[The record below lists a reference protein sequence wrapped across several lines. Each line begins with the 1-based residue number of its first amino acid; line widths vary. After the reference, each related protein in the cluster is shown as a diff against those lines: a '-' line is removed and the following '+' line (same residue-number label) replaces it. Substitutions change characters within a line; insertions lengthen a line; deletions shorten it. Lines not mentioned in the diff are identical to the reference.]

1 MPLQAVRPKILGFIS
16 EQASAWLVAL
26 VVLLAGSALTAIVAW
41 AASDLYQQQVRQRFQ
56 LLVNERYTRLQ
67 ERFEDQEQRLNS
79 LRRFFANSDDVSREE
94 FDGFAQPLLLR
105 TRAYSWAPRIF
116 REQRSQFEHH
126 VSALRGTPYV
136 IRELN
141 SSGELAPAPERDEYV
156 PVLYSQTQSLLG
168 SPLGF
173 DLLAQPL
180 RRSALERAQKS
191 GKLAVSQPLQLVGV
205 EPAYA
210 TGVLLVAPVSNPP
223 TSGQSQHEPYGYVM
237 AVISMRQ
244 LMADGLPKPERDNL
258 VTQIVDTSDLQKRVL
273 FESGNAV
280 GEDDLSGARRL
291 TLGDHVYTLNLRPSR
306 VFDQANHSSL
316 GTIVSMGGLLS
327 LLLSAL
333 LYVLVSQRQRALKL
347 VEQRTVQLR
356 QREQELR
363 GAHGQLRSVLNAA
376 THVAII
382 ATDLR
387 GVINTFNAGAE
398 RMLGFKPEQ
407 VVGKLTLESLHL
419 ATELEARSAS
429 LSVALGK
436 RIPASQAML
445 VESPDN
451 LHEAREWNLIRQD
464 RSQLTVNM
472 LATVLL
478 DDHGLWIGHLAIYLD
493 VTEQKRAYE
502 ALAARDRLL
511 KKLSSHVPGG
521 IFQFT
526 REPKDNWHFIYA
538 SDGMRDIYEIEL
550 GVLQQDA
557 SKVFERIHPQDVE
570 RVRASIRLSALQL
583 SHWREEYR
591 VLLPQRGLR
600 WIRGEATPEELPGG
614 GTLWHGYVSDISDLK
629 RVEEELR
636 ALSITDSLTGIHNRR
651 YFQDRLKAEMVR
663 LNRASGALSVI
674 MLDVDHFKRIN
685 DQHGHA
691 VGDGVL
697 QELCTRIS
705 QRLRRSDVF
714 CRLGGEEFMVLCP
727 NTAGEQAYSLAMELW
742 QALRSAPMEPVGM
755 VTASFGVASW
765 RVDEGIDG
773 LLLRADSA
781 VYVAKQAGRDRVEA
795 CRNGLARD
803 SGVSATSYSD

>member
-26 VVLLAGSALTAIVAW
+26 VVLLAGFALTAVIAW

-79 LRRFFANSDDVSREE
+79 LRRFFVNSDGVSRQE
-94 FDGFAQPLLLR
+94 FDGFARPLLLR
-105 TRAYSWAPRIF
+105 AQAYSWAPRVF
-116 REQRSQFEHH
+116 REQRSQFEQE
-126 VSALRGTPYV
+126 VTRQRGTPFV

-141 SSGELAPAPERDEYV
+141 SAGELAPAPEHDEYV

-168 SPLGF
+168 APLGF

-180 RRSALERAQKS
+180 RRSTLERAHKS
-191 GKLAVSQPLQLVGV
+191 GKLAVSQPMQLVGV

-210 TGVLLVAPVSNPP
+210 TGVLLVAPVSRAPA
-223 TSGQSQHEPYGYVM
+223 SELSQNEPYGYVM

-244 LMADGLPKPERDNL
+244 LVADGLPKAERDNL
-258 VTQIVDTSDLQKRVL
+258 VMQIVDTSDLQPQVL
-273 FESGNAV
+273 FESSNAV
-280 GEDDLSGARRL
+280 ASSDLVGARRL
-291 TLGDHVYTLNLRPSR
+291 SLADRVYALTLRPSQ
-306 VFDQANHSSL
+306 VFEQANHSSL
-316 GTIVSMGGLLS
+316 STILTMGGLLS

-356 QREQELR
+356 LREQELR

-376 THVAII
+376 TQVAII

-398 RMLGFKPEQ
+398 QMLGFPAEQ
-407 VVGKLTLESLHL
+407 VVGRLTLESLHL
-419 ATELEARSAS
+419 AVELEARSAS
-429 LSVALGK
+429 LSVTLGK

-451 LHEAREWNLIRQD
+451 LHEAREWTLVRQD
-464 RSQLTVNM
+464 GSQLIVNM

-502 ALAARDRLL
+502 ALSARDRLL
-511 KKLSSHVPGG
+511 KKLSAHVPGG

-526 REPKDNWHFIYA
+526 LEPQDNWRFIYA
-538 SDGMRDIYEIEL
+538 SDGMRDIYEIE
-550 GVLQQDA
+550 VNALQRDA
-557 SKVFERIHPQDVE
+557 TKVFERIHPLDAE

-651 YFQDRLKAEMVR
+651 YFQDRLRAEMAR
-663 LNRASGALSVI
+663 LNRTSGTLSVI
-674 MLDVDHFKRIN
+674 MLDIDHFKRIN

-697 QELCTRIS
+697 QELCKRIG
-705 QRLRRSDVF
+705 QRLRRTDVF

-727 NTAGEQAYSLAMELW
+727 NTGGEQAYGLAVELW
-742 QALRSAPMEPVGM
+742 QSLRSLPMEPVGI

-795 CRNGLARD
+795 ERVRA
-803 SGVSATSYSD
+803 

>member
-26 VVLLAGSALTAIVAW
+26 VVLLAGSALTAVVAW
-41 AASDLYQQQVRQRFQ
+41 AAADLYQQQVRQRFQ

-67 ERFEDQEQRLNS
+67 ERFEDQEQRLGS
-79 LRRFFANSDDVSREE
+79 LRRFFINSSDVSRQE

-105 TRAYSWAPRIF
+105 TRAYAWAPRIF
-116 REQRSQFEHH
+116 RDQRAQFEHEI
-126 VSALRGTPYV
+126 SRQRGSPFT

-141 SSGELAPAPERDEYV
+141 AAGELAPAPERDEYV

-173 DLLAQPL
+173 DLMAQPL

-191 GKLAVSQPLQLVGV
+191 GKSAVSQPMQLVGV

-210 TGVLLVAPVSNPP
+210 AGVLLVSPVSNTPDA
-223 TSGQSQHEPYGYVM
+223 EPYGFVM

-244 LMADGLPKPERDNL
+244 LVADGLPKPNRDNL
-258 VTQIVDTSDLQKRVL
+258 VMQIIDTSDDQQRILYASSNSV
-273 FESGNAV
+273 GNS
-280 GEDDLSGARRL
+280 DLVAARRL
-291 TLGDHVYTLNLRPSR
+291 TLGDHVYALSLRASQ
-306 VFDQANHSSL
+306 VFDQANHSSMN
-316 GTIVSMGGLLS
+316 TILTMGMLLS
-327 LLLSAL
+327 VLLSVL

-356 QREQELR
+356 LREQELR

-376 THVAII
+376 TQVAII

-398 RMLGFKPEQ
+398 QMLGFKAEQ
-407 VVGKLTLESLHL
+407 ALGHLTLESLHVKS
-419 ATELEARSAS
+419 ELEARAGYLSAT
-429 LSVALGK
+429 LGK
-436 RIPASQAML
+436 RIPPSQAML
-445 VESPDN
+445 VENPDSQ
-451 LHEAREWNLIRQD
+451 HETREWTLQRED
-464 RSQLTVNM
+464 GSQLTVNM
-472 LATVLL
+472 LPTVLL
-478 DDHGLWIGHLAIYLD
+478 DEHGLWIGHLAIYLD

-511 KKLSSHVPGG
+511 KKLSAHVPGG

-526 REPKDNWHFIYA
+526 LEPQDHWRFIYA
-538 SDGMRDIYEIEL
+538 SDGMRDIYEIEP

-557 SKVFERIHPQDVE
+557 SGVFERIHPLDVE

-583 SHWREEYR
+583 THWREEYR
-591 VLLPQRGLR
+591 VQLPQRGLR

-636 ALSITDSLTGIHNRR
+636 TLSITDALTGIHNRR
-651 YFQDRLKAEMVR
+651 YFQDRVKAEMIR
-663 LNRASGALSVI
+663 LNRTSGALSLI
-674 MLDVDHFKRIN
+674 MLDIDHFKRIN
-685 DQHGHA
+685 DQYGHG

-697 QELCTRIS
+697 QELCKRIA

-714 CRLGGEEFMVLCP
+714 CRLGGEEFVVLCP
-727 NTAGEQAYSLAMELW
+727 NTDGDQAYSLAMELW
-742 QALRSAPMEPVGM
+742 QSLRSAPVETVGV

-781 VYVAKQAGRDRVEA
+781 VYMAKQAGRDRVDVERLCA
-795 CRNGLARD
+795 
-803 SGVSATSYSD
+803 

>member
-1 MPLQAVRPKILGFIS
+1 MPLQTVRPKILGFIN

-26 VVLLAGSALTAIVAW
+26 VVLLAGFALTTIVAW
-41 AASDLYQQQVRQRFQ
+41 AAYDLYQQQLRQRFQ

-67 ERFEDQEQRLNS
+67 EHFEDQEQRLNS
-79 LRRFFANSDDVSREE
+79 LRRFFVNSDDVSREE

-105 TRAYSWAPRIF
+105 TLAYSWAPRVY
-116 REQRSQFEHH
+116 REQRSQFEQD
-126 VSALRGTPYV
+126 VSGRGGAPFV

-141 SSGELAPAPERDEYV
+141 SAGELAPATERDEYV
-156 PVLYSQTQSLLG
+156 PVVYSQTQSLLG
-168 SPLGF
+168 APLGF

-180 RRSALERAQKS
+180 RRSALERAQKT
-191 GKLAVSQPLQLVGV
+191 GKLAVSQPMQLVGV

-210 TGVLLVAPVSNPP
+210 TGVLLVAPVSHLP
-223 TSGQSQHEPYGYVM
+223 TFGESQNEPYGYVM
-237 AVISMRQ
+237 AVISIHQ
-244 LMADGLPKPERDNL
+244 LVADGLPQPDRDNL
-258 VTQIVDTSDLQKRVL
+258 MMQIVDTSDLHKRVL
-273 FESGNAV
+273 FESGTVEASS
-280 GEDDLSGARRL
+280 DLVGARRL
-291 TLGDHVYTLNLRPSR
+291 TLGDHVYALNLRPSQ
-306 VFDQANHSSL
+306 VFEQANHSSL
-316 GTIVSMGGLLS
+316 SAILTMGGLLS

-356 QREQELR
+356 MREQELR
-363 GAHGQLRSVLNAA
+363 AAHGQLRSVLNAA
-376 THVAII
+376 TQVAII

-398 RMLGFKPEQ
+398 QMLGFKAEQ
-407 VVGKLTLESLHL
+407 VVGTHTLESLHL
-419 ATELEARSAS
+419 AVELEARSAS

-445 VESPDN
+445 VENPDN
-451 LHEAREWNLIRQD
+451 LHEAREWTLVRAD
-464 RSQLTVNM
+464 GSQLTVNM

-493 VTEQKRAYE
+493 ITEQKRAYE

-511 KKLSSHVPGG
+511 KKLSAHVPGG

-526 REPKDNWHFIYA
+526 LEPQDNWKFIYA
-538 SDGMRDIYEIEL
+538 SDGMRDIYEIEP

-557 SKVFERIHPQDVE
+557 KKVLERIHPLDVE

-591 VLLPQRGLR
+591 VQLPQRGLR

-651 YFQDRLKAEMVR
+651 YFQDRLRAEMVR
-663 LNRASGALSVI
+663 LNRTSGALSVI
-674 MLDVDHFKRIN
+674 MLDIDHFKRIN
-685 DQHGHA
+685 DRHGHA

-697 QELCTRIS
+697 QELCKRIS
-705 QRLRRSDVF
+705 QRLRRTDVF

-727 NTAGEQAYSLAMELW
+727 HTDGEQAYSLAIELW
-742 QALRSAPMEPVGM
+742 ESLRSAPMEPVGT

-765 RVDEGIDG
+765 RVDEGVDG

-795 CRNGLARD
+795 ERLRA
-803 SGVSATSYSD
+803 

>member
-26 VVLLAGSALTAIVAW
+26 VVLLAGGALTVIIAW
-41 AASDLYQQQVRQRFQ
+41 TAADLYQQQVRQRFQ

-67 ERFEDQEQRLNS
+67 ERFEDQEQRLGS
-79 LRRFFANSDDVSREE
+79 LRRFFINSSDVSRAE

-105 TRAYSWAPRIF
+105 ARAYAWAPRIY
-116 REQRSQFEHH
+116 RDQRSQFEQEI
-126 VSALRGTPYV
+126 SRQRGVPFA

-141 SSGELAPAPERDEYV
+141 SAGELAPASERDEYV

-180 RRSALERAQKS
+180 RRSALERAQKT
-191 GKLAVSQPLQLVGV
+191 GKPAVSQPMQLVGV

-210 TGVLLVAPVSNPP
+210 AGVLLVSPVSKAPEA
-223 TSGQSQHEPYGYVM
+223 EPYGFVM

-244 LMADGLPKPERDNL
+244 LVADGLPKPNRDNL
-258 VTQIVDTSDLQKRVL
+258 VMQIVDTSDTQQRVL
-273 FESGNAV
+273 YASSNAV
-280 GEDDLSGARRL
+280 GKSDLTAARRL
-291 TLGDHVYTLNLRPSR
+291 TLGDHVYALTVRTSQ
-306 VFDQANHSSL
+306 VFDQANHSSMS
-316 GTIVSMGGLLS
+316 TILTMGGLLS

-347 VEQRTVQLR
+347 VDQRTVQLR

-376 THVAII
+376 TQVAII

-398 RMLGFKPEQ
+398 QMLGFKSEQ
-407 VVGKLTLESLHL
+407 VLGRMTLESLHL
-419 ATELEARSAS
+419 ATELEARAAN

-436 RIPASQAML
+436 RIPPSQAML

-451 LHEAREWNLIRQD
+451 LHEAREWTLLRQD
-464 RSQLTVNM
+464 NSPLTVNM
-472 LATVLL
+472 LGTVLL

-502 ALAARDRLL
+502 ALAVRDRLL

-526 REPKDNWHFIYA
+526 LEPQDNWRFIYA
-538 SDGMRDIYEIEL
+538 SDGIRDIYEIEPA
-550 GVLQQDA
+550 VLQQDA
-557 SKVFERIHPQDVE
+557 NKVFERIHPQDAE

-591 VLLPQRGLR
+591 VLLPHRGLR
-600 WIRGEATPEELPGG
+600 WIRGEATPEELAGG

-636 ALSITDSLTGIHNRR
+636 ALSITDALTGIHNRR
-651 YFQDRLKAEMVR
+651 YFQDRLKAEMLR
-663 LNRASGALSVI
+663 LNRTSGALSLI
-674 MLDVDHFKRIN
+674 MLDIDHFKRIN
-685 DQHGHA
+685 DQHGHG

-697 QELCTRIS
+697 QEVCKRIG
-705 QRLRRSDVF
+705 QRLRRTDVF
-714 CRLGGEEFMVLCP
+714 CRLGGEEFVVLCP
-727 NTAGEQAYSLAMELW
+727 NTDADQAYSVALELW
-742 QALRSAPMEPVGM
+742 QSLRSAPMAVAGV

-765 RVDEGIDG
+765 RLDEGIDG

-795 CRNGLARD
+795 ERQ
-803 SGVSATSYSD
+803 SA

>member
-16 EQASAWLVAL
+16 EQASAWLMAL
-26 VVLLAGSALTAIVAW
+26 VVFLAGSTLTIIIAW
-41 AASDLYQQQVRQRFQ
+41 ATSDLYQQQERQRFQ
-56 LLVNERYTRLQ
+56 LLVNERFTRLQ
-67 ERFEDQEQRLNS
+67 ERFEDQEQRLAS
-79 LRRFFANSDDVSREE
+79 LQRFFVNSSDVSQDE

-105 TRAYSWAPRIF
+105 SRAYAWAPRVL
-116 REQRSQFEHH
+116 RDQRVQFEQE
-126 VSALRGTPYV
+126 VSRQRGLPFR

-141 SSGELAPAPERDEYV
+141 SLGELAPAVERDEYV
-156 PVLYSQTQSLLG
+156 PILYSQTQSLLG

-180 RRSALERAQKS
+180 RRSTLQRAQAS
-191 GKLAVSQPLQLVGV
+191 GKLAVSQPMQLVGV

-210 TGVLLVAPVSNPP
+210 TGVLLVAPVVSLGG
-223 TSGQSQHEPYGYVM
+223 TEPYGFVM

-244 LMADGLPKPERDNL
+244 LMADGLPKPDRDNL
-258 VTQIVDTSDLQKRVL
+258 VTQIVDTSDQQKRL
-273 FESGNAV
+273 LYESSNALANS
-280 GEDDLSGARRL
+280 DLVATRRL
-291 TLGDHVYTLNLRPSR
+291 TLGDHVYALTLRPSL
-306 VFDQANHSSL
+306 VFEQGSGFSL
-316 GTIVSMGGLLS
+316 VSILAMGGLFS
-327 LLLSAL
+327 LLLSVL
-333 LYVLVSQRQRALKL
+333 LYMLVSQRQRALKL

-356 QREQELR
+356 LREQELR

-376 THVAII
+376 TQVAII
-382 ATDLR
+382 ATDLH

-398 RMLGFKPEQ
+398 QMLGFKAEH
-407 VVGKLTLESLHL
+407 VIGRSTLENLHV
-419 ATELEARSAS
+419 AAELEARAAR
-429 LSVALGK
+429 LSMALG
-436 RIPASQAML
+436 RQIPSNQAML

-451 LHEAREWNLIRQD
+451 PHEAREWTLVRED
-464 RSQLTVNM
+464 GSQLTVNM
-472 LATVLL
+472 LGTALL
-478 DDHGLWIGHLAIYLD
+478 DEHGLWVGHLAMYLD

-502 ALAARDRLL
+502 ALAVRDRLL
-511 KKLSSHVPGG
+511 KKLSAHVPGG

-526 REPKDNWHFIYA
+526 LEPQDNWRFIYA
-538 SDGMRDIYEIEL
+538 SDGMRDIYEIEP

-557 SKVFERIHPQDVE
+557 KQVLARIHPLDVE
-570 RVRASIRLSALQL
+570 RVRASIRLSSLQL

-591 VLLPQRGLR
+591 VQLPQRGLR

-636 ALSITDSLTGIHNRR
+636 ALSITDALTGIHNRR

-663 LNRASGALSVI
+663 LNRTSGALSVI
-674 MLDVDHFKRIN
+674 MLDIDHFKRIN
-685 DQHGHA
+685 DQYGHA

-697 QELCTRIS
+697 QELCKRIS

-727 NTAGEQAYSLAMELW
+727 NTDSTQAYSLAMELW
-742 QALRSAPMEPVGM
+742 QSLRSAPMESVGT

-765 RVDEGIDG
+765 RVDEGIDA

-781 VYVAKQAGRDRVEA
+781 VYVAKQAGRDRVETVA
-795 CRNGLARD
+795 KERAPAGPR
-803 SGVSATSYSD
+803 SGPD

>member
-1 MPLQAVRPKILGFIS
+1 MPMQAVRPKILGFIS

-26 VVLLAGSALTAIVAW
+26 VVLLAGGALTVIVAW
-41 AASDLYQQQVRQRFQ
+41 AAADLYQQQVRQRFQ

-67 ERFEDQEQRLNS
+67 ERFEDQEQRLAS
-79 LRRFFANSDDVSREE
+79 LQRFFINSSDVSRAE

-105 TRAYSWAPRIF
+105 ARAYAWAPRIF
-116 REQRSQFEHH
+116 RDQRSLFEQE
-126 VSALRGTPYV
+126 VSYQRGSPFS
-136 IRELN
+136 IRELD

-180 RRSALERAQKS
+180 RRSVLERAQKS
-191 GKLAVSQPLQLVGV
+191 AKPAVSQPMQLVGV

-210 TGVLLVAPVSNPP
+210 AGVLLVAPVSKPAD
-223 TSGQSQHEPYGYVM
+223 TEPYGFVM

-244 LMADGLPKPERDNL
+244 LVADGLPKPNRDNL
-258 VTQIVDTSDLQKRVL
+258 VMQIVDTSDAQQRVL
-273 FESGNAV
+273 YASSNAV
-280 GEDDLSGARRL
+280 GDSELVAARRL
-291 TLGDHVYTLNLRPSR
+291 TLGDHVYALSIQASQ
-306 VFDQANHSSL
+306 VFDQANHSSMNTIL
-316 GTIVSMGGLLS
+316 TMGTLLS
-327 LLLSAL
+327 VLLSAL
-333 LYVLVSQRQRALKL
+333 LYVLVSQRQRALIL

-356 QREQELR
+356 LREQELR

-376 THVAII
+376 TQVAII

-398 RMLGFKPEQ
+398 QMLGFKSES
-407 VVGKLTLESLHL
+407 VVGRLTLESLHMGM
-419 ATELEARSAS
+419 ELEARAAS
-429 LSVALGK
+429 LSVTLGK
-436 RIPASQAML
+436 RIPPSQAML

-451 LHEAREWNLIRQD
+451 LHEAREWTLLRED
-464 RSQLTVNM
+464 GSSLTVNM
-472 LATVLL
+472 LGTVLL
-478 DDHGLWIGHLAIYLD
+478 DDCGLWVGHLAIYLD

-511 KKLSSHVPGG
+511 KKLSAHVPGG

-526 REPKDNWHFIYA
+526 LEPQDQWRFIYA
-538 SDGMRDIYEIEL
+538 SDGMRDIYEIEP

-557 SKVFERIHPQDVE
+557 NKVFERIHPLDAE
-570 RVRASIRLSALQL
+570 RVRTSIRLSALQL

-591 VLLPQRGLR
+591 VQLPQRGLR

-651 YFQDRLKAEMVR
+651 YFQDRLKAEMIR
-663 LNRASGALSVI
+663 LNRTCGALSLI

-697 QELCTRIS
+697 QELCKRIGL
-705 QRLRRSDVF
+705 RLRRTDVF
-714 CRLGGEEFMVLCP
+714 CRLGGEEFVVLCP
-727 NTAGEQAYSLAMELW
+727 NTDRDQAYSLAMELW
-742 QALRSAPMEPVGM
+742 QSLRNAPMESVGI

-781 VYVAKQAGRDRVEA
+781 VYVAKQAGRDRVETERLRA
-795 CRNGLARD
+795 
-803 SGVSATSYSD
+803 

>member
-26 VVLLAGSALTAIVAW
+26 VVLLAGFALTAIVAW

-79 LRRFFANSDDVSREE
+79 LRRFFVNSDVVSREE

-105 TRAYSWAPRIF
+105 ARAYAWAPRVF
-116 REQRSQFEHH
+116 REQRSQFEQE
-126 VSALRGTPYV
+126 VSRLRGVPFV

-141 SSGELAPAPERDEYV
+141 SAGELAPAPERDEYV

-191 GKLAVSQPLQLVGV
+191 GKLAVSQPMQLVGV
-205 EPAYA
+205 EPAYV
-210 TGVLLVAPVSNPP
+210 TGVLLVAPVSHLP
-223 TSGQSQHEPYGYVM
+223 TSEPSPNEPYGYVM

-244 LMADGLPKPERDNL
+244 LVADGLPKAERDNL
-258 VTQIVDTSDLQKRVL
+258 VMQIVDTSDLQKRVL

-280 GEDDLSGARRL
+280 ANSDLAGARRL
-291 TLGDHVYTLNLRPSR
+291 TLGDHVYALSLRPSK
-306 VFDQANHSSL
+306 VFEQANYSSL
-316 GTIVSMGGLLS
+316 STILTMGSLLS

-356 QREQELR
+356 LREQELR

-376 THVAII
+376 TQVAII

-398 RMLGFKPEQ
+398 QMLGYEAEQ

-419 ATELEARSAS
+419 ALELEARSAS
-429 LSVALGK
+429 LSVTLGK
-436 RIPASQAML
+436 RIPANQAML

-451 LHEAREWNLIRQD
+451 LHEAREWTLIRQD
-464 RSQLTVNM
+464 GSQLIVNM

-478 DDHGLWIGHLAIYLD
+478 DDHGLWVGYLAIYLD

-511 KKLSSHVPGG
+511 KKLSAHVPGG

-526 REPKDNWHFIYA
+526 LEPQDNWRFIYA
-538 SDGMRDIYEIEL
+538 SDGMRDIYEIE
-550 GVLQQDA
+550 VSALQRDA
-557 SKVFERIHPQDVE
+557 TKVFERIHPLDAE

-591 VLLPQRGLR
+591 VQLPQRGLR

-651 YFQDRLKAEMVR
+651 YFQDRLRAEMAR
-663 LNRASGALSVI
+663 LNRTSGALSVI
-674 MLDVDHFKRIN
+674 MLDIDHFKRIN

-697 QELCTRIS
+697 QELCKRIS
-705 QRLRRSDVF
+705 QRLRRTDVF

-727 NTAGEQAYSLAMELW
+727 NTDGEQAYSLAMELW
-742 QALRSAPMEPVGM
+742 QSLRSLPMEPVGI

-795 CRNGLARD
+795 ERAR
-803 SGVSATSYSD
+803 A

>member
-26 VVLLAGSALTAIVAW
+26 FVFLVGCALTLILAW
-41 AASDLYQQQVRQRFQ
+41 AASDLYRQQVRQRFQ

-79 LRRFFANSDDVSREE
+79 LRRFFVNSDDVTRDE

-105 TRAYSWAPRIF
+105 ARAYAWAPRVF
-116 REQRSQFEHH
+116 REQRSRFEQEQ
-126 VSALRGTPYV
+126 SRLSGTPFV

-141 SSGELAPAPERDEYV
+141 AAGELAPSPERDEYV

-180 RRSALERAQKS
+180 RRSTLERAQRS
-191 GKLAVSQPLQLVGV
+191 GKLAVSQPMQLVGI

-210 TGVLLVAPVSNPP
+210 TGVLLVAPVASQ
-223 TSGQSQHEPYGYVM
+223 QSQDEVRGYVM

-244 LMADGLPKPERDNL
+244 LVADGLPNPERDNL
-258 VTQIVDTSDLQKRVL
+258 VMQIVDTSDLQKRVL
-273 FESGNAV
+273 YASSNTLG
-280 GEDDLSGARRL
+280 DSDLAGARRL
-291 TLGDHVYTLNLRPSR
+291 TLGDHVYALTLRPSR
-306 VFDQANHSSL
+306 VFDQVNHSPL
-316 GTIVSMGGLLS
+316 TTVLMMGGLLS
-327 LLLSAL
+327 LLLSAF

-347 VEQRTVQLR
+347 VEQRTLELR

-363 GAHGQLRSVLNAA
+363 DAHGQLRSVLNAA
-376 THVAII
+376 TQVAII

-387 GVINTFNAGAE
+387 GLINTFNAGAE
-398 RMLGFKPEQ
+398 RMLGFKAEQ

-419 ATELEARSAS
+419 AQELETRAAS
-429 LSVALGK
+429 LSVAMGK

-445 VESPDN
+445 GESPDS
-451 LHEAREWNLIRQD
+451 LHEAHEWTLVRQD
-464 RSQLTVNM
+464 GSQLTVNM

-478 DDHGLWIGHLAIYLD
+478 DDHGLWIGYLAIYLD
-493 VTEQKRAYE
+493 ITEQKRAYE

-511 KKLSSHVPGG
+511 KKLSAHVPGG

-526 REPKDNWHFIYA
+526 LEPQENWRFIYA
-538 SDGMRDIYEIEL
+538 SDGMRDIYEVETGI
-550 GVLQQDA
+550 LQQDA
-557 SKVFERIHPQDVE
+557 TRALERIHPLDVE

-651 YFQDRLKAEMVR
+651 YFQDRLKTEMVR
-663 LNRASGALSVI
+663 VGRTRGALSVI

-685 DQHGHA
+685 DKHGHA

-697 QELCTRIS
+697 QELCKRIS
-705 QRLRRSDVF
+705 QRLRRTDVF

-727 NTAGEQAYSLAMELW
+727 NTDSEQAYRLATELW
-742 QALRSAPMEPVGM
+742 QSLRGEPMTSVGI

-765 RVDEGIDG
+765 RVDEGIDS

-781 VYVAKQAGRDRVEA
+781 VYAAKQAGRDRVEA
-795 CRNGLARD
+795 PGLP
-803 SGVSATSYSD
+803 V

>member
-1 MPLQAVRPKILGFIS
+1 VY
-16 EQASAWLVAL
+16 AL
-26 VVLLAGSALTAIVAW
+26 S
-41 AASDLYQQQVRQRFQ
+41 
-56 LLVNERYTRLQ
+56 
-67 ERFEDQEQRLNS
+67 
-79 LRRFFANSDDVSREE
+79 
-94 FDGFAQPLLLR
+94 
-105 TRAYSWAPRIF
+105 
-116 REQRSQFEHH
+116 
-126 VSALRGTPYV
+126 
-136 IRELN
+136 
-141 SSGELAPAPERDEYV
+141 
-156 PVLYSQTQSLLG
+156 
-168 SPLGF
+168 
-173 DLLAQPL
+173 
-180 RRSALERAQKS
+180 
-191 GKLAVSQPLQLVGV
+191 
-205 EPAYA
+205 
-210 TGVLLVAPVSNPP
+210 
-223 TSGQSQHEPYGYVM
+223 
-237 AVISMRQ
+237 
-244 LMADGLPKPERDNL
+244 
-258 VTQIVDTSDLQKRVL
+258 
-273 FESGNAV
+273 
-280 GEDDLSGARRL
+280 
-291 TLGDHVYTLNLRPSR
+291 LRPSK
-306 VFDQANHSSL
+306 VFEQANYSSL
-316 GTIVSMGGLLS
+316 STILTMGSLLS

-356 QREQELR
+356 LREQELR

-376 THVAII
+376 TQVAII

-398 RMLGFKPEQ
+398 QMLGFEADQ

-419 ATELEARSAS
+419 ALELEARSAS
-429 LSVALGK
+429 LSVTLGK

-451 LHEAREWNLIRQD
+451 LHEAREWTLVRQD
-464 RSQLTVNM
+464 GSQLIVNM

-478 DDHGLWIGHLAIYLD
+478 DDHGLWVGHLAIYLD

-511 KKLSSHVPGG
+511 KKLSAHVPGG

-526 REPKDNWHFIYA
+526 LEPQDNWRFIYA
-538 SDGMRDIYEIEL
+538 SDGMRDIYEIE
-550 GVLQQDA
+550 VSALQRDA
-557 SKVFERIHPQDVE
+557 TKVFERIHPLDAE

-591 VLLPQRGLR
+591 VQLPQRGLR

-651 YFQDRLKAEMVR
+651 YFQDRLRAEMAR
-663 LNRASGALSVI
+663 LNRTSGTLSVI
-674 MLDVDHFKRIN
+674 MLDIDHFKRIN

-697 QELCTRIS
+697 QELCRRIS
-705 QRLRRSDVF
+705 QRLRRTDVF

-727 NTAGEQAYSLAMELW
+727 NTDGEQAYGLAMELW
-742 QALRSAPMEPVGM
+742 QSLRNLPMEPVGI

-781 VYVAKQAGRDRVEA
+781 VYVAKQAGRDRVQAE
-795 CRNGLARD
+795 RAR
-803 SGVSATSYSD
+803 A

>member
-1 MPLQAVRPKILGFIS
+1 MSLQAVRPKILGFIN

-26 VVLLAGSALTAIVAW
+26 VVLLAGFALTAIVAW
-41 AASDLYQQQVRQRFQ
+41 AASDLYQQQLRQRFQ

-79 LRRFFANSDDVSREE
+79 LRRFFVNSDDVSHEE

-105 TRAYSWAPRIF
+105 TLAYSWAPRVY
-116 REQRSQFEHH
+116 REQRSQFEQN
-126 VSALRGTPYV
+126 VSERGGVPFV

-141 SSGELAPAPERDEYV
+141 SAGELAPATERDEYV
-156 PVLYSQTQSLLG
+156 PMLYSQTQNPMG
-168 SPLGF
+168 APLGF

-180 RRSALERAQKS
+180 RRSALERAQKT
-191 GKLAVSQPLQLVGV
+191 GKLAVSQPMQWVGV

-210 TGVLLVAPVSNPP
+210 TGVLLVAPVSHLPL
-223 TSGQSQHEPYGYVM
+223 SGQSQNEPYGYVM
-237 AVISMRQ
+237 AVISIRQ
-244 LMADGLPKPERDNL
+244 LVADGLPKPDRDNL
-258 VTQIVDTSDLQKRVL
+258 MMQIVDTSDLHMRVL
-273 FESGNAV
+273 FESGTFGASKNDLV
-280 GEDDLSGARRL
+280 GTRRL
-291 TLGDHVYTLNLRPSR
+291 TLGDHVYALNLRPSQ
-306 VFDQANHSSL
+306 VFEQANHSSL
-316 GTIVSMGGLLS
+316 SAILTMGGLLS

-356 QREQELR
+356 MREQELR
-363 GAHGQLRSVLNAA
+363 AAHGQLRSVLNAA
-376 THVAII
+376 TQVAII

-398 RMLGFKPEQ
+398 QMLGFEAEQ
-407 VVGKLTLESLHL
+407 VVGTHTLESLHL
-419 ATELEARSAS
+419 AVELEARSAT

-451 LHEAREWNLIRQD
+451 LHEAREWTLVRED
-464 RSQLTVNM
+464 GSQLTVNM

-493 VTEQKRAYE
+493 ITEQKRAYE

-511 KKLSSHVPGG
+511 KKLSAHVPGG

-526 REPKDNWHFIYA
+526 LEPQNNWKFIYA
-538 SDGMRDIYEIEL
+538 SDGMRDIYEIEP

-557 SKVFERIHPQDVE
+557 KRVFERIHPQDVE

-591 VLLPQRGLR
+591 VQLPQRGLR

-651 YFQDRLKAEMVR
+651 YFQDRLRAEMVK
-663 LNRASGALSVI
+663 LNRTSGALSVI
-674 MLDVDHFKRIN
+674 MLDIDHFKRIN
-685 DQHGHA
+685 DRHGHA

-697 QELCTRIS
+697 QELCKRIS
-705 QRLRRSDVF
+705 QRLRRTDVF

-727 NTAGEQAYSLAMELW
+727 HTDGEQAYSLAIELW
-742 QALRSAPMEPVGM
+742 KSLRSAPMEPVGT

-765 RVDEGIDG
+765 RVDEGVDG

-795 CRNGLARD
+795 ERLRA
-803 SGVSATSYSD
+803 

>member
-26 VVLLAGSALTAIVAW
+26 VVLLAGFALTAIVAW

-79 LRRFFANSDDVSREE
+79 LRRFFVNSDVVSREE

-105 TRAYSWAPRIF
+105 ARAYAWAPRVF
-116 REQRSQFEHH
+116 REQRSQFEQE
-126 VSALRGTPYV
+126 VSRLRGVPFV

-141 SSGELAPAPERDEYV
+141 SAGELAPAPERDEYV

-180 RRSALERAQKS
+180 RRSTLERAQKS
-191 GKLAVSQPLQLVGV
+191 GKLAVSQPMQLVGV
-205 EPAYA
+205 EPAYG
-210 TGVLLVAPVSNPP
+210 TGVLLVAPVSHLP
-223 TSGQSQHEPYGYVM
+223 TSEPSPNEPYGYVM

-244 LMADGLPKPERDNL
+244 LVADGLPKAERDNL
-258 VTQIVDTSDLQKRVL
+258 VMQIVDTSDLQKRVL
-273 FESGNAV
+273 FESGNTVANS
-280 GEDDLSGARRL
+280 DLAGARRL
-291 TLGDHVYTLNLRPSR
+291 TLGDHVYALSLRPSK
-306 VFDQANHSSL
+306 VFEQANYSSL
-316 GTIVSMGGLLS
+316 STILTMGSLLS

-356 QREQELR
+356 LREQELR

-376 THVAII
+376 TQVAII

-398 RMLGFKPEQ
+398 QMLGYEADQ

-419 ATELEARSAS
+419 ALELEARSAS
-429 LSVALGK
+429 LSVTLGK

-451 LHEAREWNLIRQD
+451 LHEAREWTLVRQD
-464 RSQLTVNM
+464 GSQLIVNM

-511 KKLSSHVPGG
+511 KKLSAHVPGG

-526 REPKDNWHFIYA
+526 LEPQDNWRFIYA
-538 SDGMRDIYEIEL
+538 SDGMRDIYEIE
-550 GVLQQDA
+550 VRALQRDA
-557 SKVFERIHPQDVE
+557 TKVFDRIHPLDAE

-591 VLLPQRGLR
+591 VQLPQRGLR

-651 YFQDRLKAEMVR
+651 YFQDRLRAEMAR
-663 LNRASGALSVI
+663 LNRTSGALSVI
-674 MLDVDHFKRIN
+674 MLDIDHFKRIN

-697 QELCTRIS
+697 QELCRRIS
-705 QRLRRSDVF
+705 QRLRRTDVF

-727 NTAGEQAYSLAMELW
+727 NTDGEQAYGLAMELW
-742 QALRSAPMEPVGM
+742 QSLRNLPMEPVGI

-795 CRNGLARD
+795 ERAR
-803 SGVSATSYSD
+803 A

>member
-26 VVLLAGSALTAIVAW
+26 VVVLAGCALTVIIAW
-41 AASDLYQQQVRQRFQ
+41 ASSDLYEQQVRQRFQ

-79 LRRFFANSDDVSREE
+79 LRRFFVNSDDVSREE

-105 TRAYSWAPRIF
+105 TRAYSWAPRVF
-116 REQRSQFEHH
+116 REQRSQFEQQMSHQ
-126 VSALRGTPYV
+126 RGAPFI

-141 SSGELAPAPERDEYV
+141 AAGELAPASERDEYV

-168 SPLGF
+168 APLGF

-180 RRSALERAQKS
+180 RRVTLERAQKT
-191 GKLAVSQPLQLVGV
+191 GKLAVSQPMQLVGV

-210 TGVLLVAPVSNPP
+210 TGVLLVAPVSNLPAA
-223 TSGQSQHEPYGYVM
+223 GQSQNEPYGYVM

-244 LMADGLPKPERDNL
+244 LVADGLPKPDRDNL
-258 VTQIVDTSDLQKRVL
+258 VMQIVDTSDLQKRVL
-273 FESGNAV
+273 YESSNSV
-280 GEDDLSGARRL
+280 GDSDLSAARRL
-291 TLGDHVYTLNLRPSR
+291 SLGDHVYTLSLRPSQ
-306 VFDQANHSSL
+306 VFDQVNRSSL
-316 GTIVSMGGLLS
+316 STILTMGGLLS

-356 QREQELR
+356 LREQELR

-376 THVAII
+376 TQVAII

-398 RMLGFKPEQ
+398 QMLGFKAEQ
-407 VVGKLTLESLHL
+407 VVGKVTLESLHL
-419 ATELEARSAS
+419 STELEARSAS
-429 LSVALGK
+429 LSVTLGK

-445 VESPDN
+445 VESPDT
-451 LHEAREWNLIRQD
+451 LHEAREWSLIRQD
-464 RSQLTVNM
+464 GSQLTVNM

-493 VTEQKRAYE
+493 ITEQKRAYE

-511 KKLSSHVPGG
+511 KKLSAHVPGG

-526 REPKDNWHFIYA
+526 LEPHDNWRFIYA
-538 SDGMRDIYEIEL
+538 SDGIRDIYEIEP

-557 SKVFERIHPQDVE
+557 KKVFERIHPLDVE

-591 VLLPQRGLR
+591 VQLPQRGLR
-600 WIRGEATPEELPGG
+600 WIRGEATPEELSGG

-663 LNRASGALSVI
+663 LNRTSGALSLI
-674 MLDVDHFKRIN
+674 MLDIDHFKRIN
-685 DQHGHA
+685 DQHGHG
-691 VGDGVL
+691 VGDSVL
-697 QELCTRIS
+697 QELCKRIS
-705 QRLRRSDVF
+705 QRVRRTDVF

-727 NTAGEQAYSLAMELW
+727 NTDGEQAYSLAMELW
-742 QALRSAPMEPVGM
+742 QSLREVPMEPVGI

-765 RVDEGIDG
+765 RIDEGIDG

-795 CRNGLARD
+795 ERVRA
-803 SGVSATSYSD
+803 

>member
-26 VVLLAGSALTAIVAW
+26 VVLLAGCALTAIIAW
-41 AASDLYQQQVRQRFQ
+41 AASDLYSQQVRQRFQ

-67 ERFEDQEQRLNS
+67 ERFEDQEQRLNA
-79 LRRFFANSDDVSREE
+79 LRRFFVNSDDVSREE
-94 FDGFAQPLLLR
+94 FDGFAEPLLLR
-105 TRAYSWAPRIF
+105 TRAYSWAPRVF
-116 REQRSQFEHH
+116 REQRMAFEQD
-126 VSALRGTPYV
+126 VSRQRGTPYA

-141 SSGELAPAPERDEYV
+141 AAGELAPASERDEYV
-156 PVLYSQTQSLLG
+156 PVLFTQTQSLLG
-168 SPLGF
+168 APLGF

-180 RRSALERAQKS
+180 RRVTLERAQKT
-191 GKLAVSQPLQLVGV
+191 GNLAVSQPMQLVGV

-210 TGVLLVAPVSNPP
+210 TGVLLIAPVSHQP
-223 TSGQSQHEPYGYVM
+223 TAGQSQNEPYGYVM

-244 LMADGLPKPERDNL
+244 LVADGLPKPDRDNL
-258 VTQIVDTSDLQKRVL
+258 VMEIVDTSDLQKRVL
-273 FESGNAV
+273 YESGNAV
-280 GEDDLSGARRL
+280 GSSDLIAARRL
-291 TLGDHVYTLNLRPSR
+291 SLGDHVYVLSLRASQ
-306 VFDQANHSSL
+306 VFDQVNHSAL
-316 GTIVSMGGLLS
+316 ATILIMGGLLS

-333 LYVLVSQRQRALKL
+333 LYVLVSQRQRALKM

-356 QREQELR
+356 LREHELR

-376 THVAII
+376 TQVAII

-398 RMLGFKPEQ
+398 QMLGFKAEQ
-407 VVGKLTLESLHL
+407 VVGKVTLESLHT
-419 ATELEARSAS
+419 AQELEARSAS

-445 VESPDN
+445 VDSPDT
-451 LHEAREWNLIRQD
+451 LHEAHEWCLVRQD
-464 RSQLTVNM
+464 GSQLTVNM

-478 DDHGLWIGHLAIYLD
+478 DDHGLWVGHLAIYLD

-511 KKLSSHVPGG
+511 KKLSAHVPGG

-526 REPKDNWHFIYA
+526 LEPQDNWRFIYA
-538 SDGMRDIYEIEL
+538 SDGMRDIYEIEP

-557 SKVFERIHPQDVE
+557 RKAFERIHPLDLE

-591 VLLPQRGLR
+591 VQLPQRGLR

-663 LNRASGALSVI
+663 LNRTSGALSLI
-674 MLDVDHFKRIN
+674 MLDIDHFKRIN
-685 DQHGHA
+685 DQYGHA
-691 VGDGVL
+691 VGDSVL
-697 QELCTRIS
+697 QEVCKRIS
-705 QRLRRSDVF
+705 QRLRRTDVF

-727 NTAGEQAYSLAMELW
+727 NTDGEQSYSLAMELW
-742 QALRSAPMEPVGM
+742 QSLRDAPMAPVGI

-765 RVDEGIDG
+765 RVGEGIDG

-795 CRNGLARD
+795 ERVQA
-803 SGVSATSYSD
+803 